1 MGPIRVS
8 KFFCSSVPTLCL
20 GMMSV
25 FLSKEAKRVF
35 CFYFQRTSANL
46 SFELFLQINH
56 LEDENDNA
64 GNKKVGAMLFAR
76 KHFDPTGKTH
86 CPH

>member
-64 GNKKVGAMLFAR
+64 GNKKVGATLFAR
-76 KHFDPTGKTH
+76 KHFDPTGK
-86 CPH
+86 PH